1 MVTLKTVLVES
12 TVVGNGVEV
21 RVTVE
26 VFVGI
31 PRKLEQNGVTEI
43 EAFERA
49 VAIAE
54 A

>member
-1 MVTLKTVLVES
+1 MVVVKTVLVVS
-12 TVVGNGVEV
+12 TVVGIGVDV
-21 RVTVE
+21 AITVE
-26 VFVGI
+26 VFVVI

-43 EAFERA
+43 EALESA

>member
-1 MVTLKTVLVES
+1 MVVLKIVLVES
-12 TVVGNGVEV
+12 TVVGIGVDV
-21 RVTVE
+21 AVTVE
-26 VFVGI
+26 VFVAI

-49 VAIAE
+49 VAIME

>member
-1 MVTLKTVLVES
+1 MKLNTVLVES
-12 TVVGNGVEV
+12 TMIGEGVEV

-26 VFVGI
+26 ILVGI
-31 PRKLEQNGVTEI
+31 PKKLEQNGVTEI
-43 EAFERA
+43 EALERA